1 MIQDGFILVDKPE
14 GWTSFKTDR
23 FIGKL
28 LGTRKVG
35 HLGTLD
41 PFATGLL
48 PVFVGK
54 GLKFLR
60 FCEGFDKGY
69 SCKCV
74 FGATTDTMDKTGEFV
89 TENYPS
95 SDDIA
100 ALENSNY
107 EVIRSAMEK
116 VKATKE
122 QLPPAYSAKK
132 IDGVKAYELARKGEL
147 PDLKPAKVN
156 IYSLDITNIE
166 KRDKGLA
173 VDFDCMCSKGTYIRT
188 ICSDLGDITGYGA
201 YAEELRRTVNGQFSV
216 KDAFTPEELEKM
228 AEDGDFSFVR
238 DASETISFLPEI
250 KLDGKQT
257 KDIKFGRK
265 IAFPGPVD
273 HEVSDENRVYYRATS
288 EGSLIAVVF
297 PAMENGRLTM
307 RIERLYAHD

>member
-23 FIGKL
+23 FVGGL

-69 SCKCV
+69 SCKCI
-74 FGATTDTMDKTGEFV
+74 FGARTDSMDKTGEFIS
-89 TENYPS
+89 ENYPTE
-95 SDDIA
+95 SDLDELSRTDYKTVRDAFLKI
-100 ALENSNY
+100 
-107 EVIRSAMEK
+107 
-116 VKATKE
+116 KAIKE

-132 IDGVKAYELARKGEL
+132 IDGKKAYELARKGEL
-147 PDLKPAKVN
+147 PDLKPAPVT

-166 KRDKGLA
+166 VPEKGLA
-173 VDFDCMCSKGTYIRT
+173 VDFDCLCSKGTYIRT

-201 YAEELRRTVNGQFSV
+201 YAESLRRTVNGQFNV
-216 KDAFTPEELEKM
+216 KDAFTPDELQKM
-228 AEDGDFSFVR
+228 VEAGDFSFVR
-238 DASETISFLPEI
+238 DASETITFLPEI
-250 KLDGKQT
+250 KLDAKQT
-257 KDIKFGRK
+257 KDIMFGRK
-265 IAFPGPVD
+265 IAFPFDAKP
-273 HEVSDENRVYYRATS
+273 EDEERIYYRATS
-288 EGSLIAVVF
+288 EGKLIAVVF
-297 PAMENGRLTM
+297 PEVEKGELVM

>member
-23 FIGKL
+23 FVGGL

-69 SCKCV
+69 SCKCI
-74 FGATTDTMDKTGEFV
+74 FGARTDSMDKTGEFIS
-89 TENYPS
+89 ENYPTE
-95 SDDIA
+95 SDLDELSRTDYKTVRDA
-100 ALENSNY
+100 FL
-107 EVIRSAMEK
+107 K
-116 VKATKE
+116 VKAIKE

-132 IDGVKAYELARKGEL
+132 IDGKKAYELARKGEL
-147 PDLKPAKVN
+147 PDLKPAPVT

-166 KRDKGLA
+166 VHEKGLA
-173 VDFDCMCSKGTYIRT
+173 VDFDCLCSKGTYIRT

-201 YAEELRRTVNGQFSV
+201 YAESLRRTINGQFSV
-216 KDAFTPEELEKM
+216 KDAFTPDELQKM
-228 AEDGDFSFVR
+228 VEAGDFSFVR
-238 DASETISFLPEI
+238 DASETITFLPEI
-250 KLDGKQT
+250 KLDAKQT
-257 KDIKFGRK
+257 KDIKFSRK
-265 IAFPGPVD
+265 IAFPFDVKTEG
-273 HEVSDENRVYYRATS
+273 DERIYYRATS
-288 EGSLIAVVF
+288 EDKLIAVVF
-297 PAMENGRLTM
+297 PAVEKGELVM

>member
-23 FIGKL
+23 FVGGL

-69 SCKCV
+69 SCKCI
-74 FGATTDTMDKTGEFV
+74 FGARTDSMDKTGEFIS
-89 TENYPS
+89 ENYPS
-95 SDDIA
+95 ASDLDELA
-100 ALENSNY
+100 RTDY
-107 EVIRSAMEK
+107 KTIRDAFLK
-116 VKATKE
+116 VKAIKE

-132 IDGVKAYELARKGEL
+132 IDGKKAYELARKGEI
-147 PDLKPAKVN
+147 PDLKPAPVT
-156 IYSLDITNIE
+156 IYSLDITNIDVPE
-166 KRDKGLA
+166 KGLA
-173 VDFDCMCSKGTYIRT
+173 VDFDCLCSKGTYIRT

-201 YAEELRRTVNGQFSV
+201 YAEFLRRTVNGQFNV
-216 KDAFTPEELEKM
+216 NDAFTPEELQKM
-228 AEDGDFSFVR
+228 VEAGDFSFVR

-250 KLDGKQT
+250 KLDAKQT

-265 IAFPGPVD
+265 IAFPLDVKLEG
-273 HEVSDENRVYYRATS
+273 EERIYYRATS
-288 EGSLIAVVF
+288 EDKLIAVVF
-297 PAMENGRLTM
+297 PAVEKGELVM

>member
-23 FIGKL
+23 FVGKL

-74 FGATTDTMDKTGEFV
+74 FGAETDTMDKMGEFIA
-89 TENYPS
+89 ENYPS
-95 SDDIA
+95 ESDLDMLAKTDYQLIREA
-100 ALENSNY
+100 AEQ
-107 EVIRSAMEK
+107 

-132 IDGVKAYELARKGEL
+132 IDGKKAYELARKGEI
-147 PDLKPAKVN
+147 PDLKPAPVT
-156 IYSLDITNIE
+156 IYSLDITGISN
-166 KRDKGLA
+166 RDKGLA

-188 ICSDLGDITGYGA
+188 ICSDLGTITGYGA
-201 YAEELRRTVNGQFSV
+201 YAESLRRTVNGQFNV
-216 KDAFTPEELEKM
+216 RDAYTPEQLEKM
-228 AEDGDFSFVR
+228 AAEGDFSFVR
-238 DASETISFLPEI
+238 DASETVSFLPEI
-250 KLDGKQT
+250 KLNAKQT

-265 IAFPGPVD
+265 IAFPVQVE
-273 HEVSDENRVYYRATS
+273 HEVSDEDRVYYRATS
-288 EGSLIAVVF
+288 EGQLIAVVF
-297 PAMENGRLTM
+297 PAVENGQLTM

>member
-23 FIGKL
+23 FVGGL

-69 SCKCV
+69 SCKCI
-74 FGATTDTMDKTGEFV
+74 FGARTDSMDKTGEFIS
-89 TENYPS
+89 ENYPTA
-95 SDDIA
+95 SD
-100 ALENSNY
+100 LEELANSDY
-107 EVIRSAMEK
+107 KKIRDAFLE
-116 VKATKE
+116 VKAMKE

-132 IDGVKAYELARKGEL
+132 IDGKKAYELARKGEL
-147 PDLKPAKVN
+147 PDLKPAPVT
-156 IYSLDITNIE
+156 IYSLDITNIDVPE
-166 KRDKGLA
+166 KGLA
-173 VDFDCMCSKGTYIRT
+173 VDFDCLCSKGTYIRT
-188 ICSDLGDITGYGA
+188 ICSDLGEITGFGA
-201 YAEELRRTVNGQFSV
+201 YAESLRRTVNGQFNV
-216 KDAFTPEELEKM
+216 KDAYTPEQLEKM
-228 AEDGDFSFVR
+228 AEAGDFSFVR

-250 KLDGKQT
+250 KLDPKQT

-265 IAFPGPVD
+265 IAFPMDVKPEG
-273 HEVSDENRVYYRATS
+273 DERIYYRATS
-288 EGSLIAVVF
+288 EGQLIAVVF
-297 PAMENGRLTM
+297 PAFENGELLM

>member
-23 FIGKL
+23 FVGGL

-69 SCKCV
+69 SCKCI
-74 FGATTDTMDKTGEFV
+74 FGARTDSMDKTGEFIS
-89 TENYPS
+89 ENYPS
-95 SDDIA
+95 ASDLDELA
-100 ALENSNY
+100 RTDY
-107 EVIRSAMEK
+107 KKIRDAFLK
-116 VKATKE
+116 VKAIKE

-132 IDGVKAYELARKGEL
+132 IDGKKAYELARKGEI
-147 PDLKPAKVN
+147 PDLKPAPVT
-156 IYSLDITNIE
+156 IYSLDITNIDVPE
-166 KRDKGLA
+166 KGLA
-173 VDFDCMCSKGTYIRT
+173 VDFDCLCSKGTYIRT

-201 YAEELRRTVNGQFSV
+201 YAESLRRTVNGQFNV
-216 KDAFTPEELEKM
+216 NDAFTPEELQKM
-228 AEDGDFSFVR
+228 VEAGDFSIVR
-238 DASETISFLPEI
+238 DASETITFLPEI
-250 KLDGKQT
+250 KLDAKQT

-265 IAFPGPVD
+265 IAFPLDVKLEG
-273 HEVSDENRVYYRATS
+273 EERIYYRATS
-288 EGSLIAVVF
+288 EDKLIAVVF
-297 PAMENGRLTM
+297 PAVEKGELVM

>member
-23 FIGKL
+23 FVGGL

-69 SCKCV
+69 SCKCI
-74 FGATTDTMDKTGEFV
+74 FGARTDSMDKTGEFIS
-89 TENYPS
+89 ENYPTE
-95 SDDIA
+95 SDLDELSRTDYKTVRDA
-100 ALENSNY
+100 FL
-107 EVIRSAMEK
+107 K
-116 VKATKE
+116 VKAIKE

-132 IDGVKAYELARKGEL
+132 IDGKKAYELARKGEL
-147 PDLKPAKVN
+147 PDLKPAPVT

-166 KRDKGLA
+166 VPEKGLA
-173 VDFDCMCSKGTYIRT
+173 VDFDCLCSKGTYIRT

-201 YAEELRRTVNGQFSV
+201 YAESLRRTINGQFSV
-216 KDAFTPEELEKM
+216 KDAFTPDELQKM
-228 AEDGDFSFVR
+228 VEAGDFSFVR
-238 DASETISFLPEI
+238 DASETITFLPEI
-250 KLDGKQT
+250 KLDAKQT
-257 KDIKFGRK
+257 KDIMFGRK
-265 IAFPGPVD
+265 IAFPFDAKP
-273 HEVSDENRVYYRATS
+273 EDEERIYYRATS
-288 EGSLIAVVF
+288 EGKLIAVVF
-297 PAMENGRLTM
+297 PAVEKGELIM

>member
-23 FIGKL
+23 FVGKL

-69 SCKCV
+69 SCKCI
-74 FGATTDTMDKTGEFV
+74 FGATTDTMDKTGEF
-89 TENYPS
+89 TSENYPS
-95 SDDIA
+95 EDVLAELANTDYA
-100 ALENSNY
+100 A
-107 EVIRSAMEK
+107 IREAILK
-116 VKATKE
+116 VKNTKE

-132 IDGVKAYELARKGEL
+132 IDGVKAYELARKGEM
-147 PDLKPAKVN
+147 PDLKPASVT
-156 IYSLDITNIE
+156 IYKLDITDISRPE
-166 KRDKGLA
+166 KGLA
-173 VDFDCMCSKGTYIRT
+173 IDFDCECSKGTYIRT
-188 ICSDLGDITGYGA
+188 ICSDLGDITGFGA
-201 YAEELRRTVNGQFSV
+201 YADSLRRTINGQFSV
-216 KDAFTPEELEKM
+216 KDAYTPEQLEKM
-228 AEDGDFSFVR
+228 VSEGDFSFVR

-250 KLDGKQT
+250 KLAPKQA

-265 IAFPGPVD
+265 IAFPF
-273 HEVSDENRVYYRATS
+273 EVEIEGDERIYYRATF
-288 EGSLIAVVF
+288 EDSLIAVVF
-297 PAMENGRLTM
+297 PSVENGELIM

>member
-23 FIGKL
+23 FVGGL

-69 SCKCV
+69 SCKCI
-74 FGATTDTMDKTGEFV
+74 FGARTDSMDKTGEFIS
-89 TENYPS
+89 ENYPTE
-95 SDDIA
+95 SD
-100 ALENSNY
+100 LY
-107 EVIRSAMEK
+107 ELSRTDYKTVRDAFLK
-116 VKATKE
+116 VKAIKE

-132 IDGVKAYELARKGEL
+132 IDGKKAYELARKGEL
-147 PDLKPAKVN
+147 PDLKPAPVT

-166 KRDKGLA
+166 VPEKGLA
-173 VDFDCMCSKGTYIRT
+173 VDFDCLCSKGTYIRT

-201 YAEELRRTVNGQFSV
+201 YAESLRRTINGQFSV
-216 KDAFTPEELEKM
+216 KDAFTPDELQKM
-228 AEDGDFSFVR
+228 VEAGDFSFVR
-238 DASETISFLPEI
+238 DASETITFLPEI
-250 KLDGKQT
+250 KLDAKQT
-257 KDIKFGRK
+257 KDIMFGRK
-265 IAFPGPVD
+265 IAFPFDVKTEG
-273 HEVSDENRVYYRATS
+273 EERIYYRATS
-288 EGSLIAVVF
+288 EDKLIAVVF
-297 PAMENGRLTM
+297 PAVEKDELVM

>member
-23 FIGKL
+23 FIGSL

-69 SCKCV
+69 SCRCI
-74 FGATTDTMDKTGEFV
+74 FGARTDTMDRTGEFIS
-89 TENYPS
+89 EDYPS
-95 SDDIA
+95 ADELSRLA
-100 ALENSNY
+100 ENDY
-107 EVIRSAMEK
+107 EK
-116 VKATKE
+116 VREAFRKVQASKE
-122 QLPPAYSAKK
+122 QLPPAFSAKK
-132 IDGVKAYELARKGEL
+132 IDGKKAYELARKGEA
-147 PDLKPAKVN
+147 PDLKPVPVT
-156 IYSLDITNIE
+156 IYSLDIADIKNL
-166 KRDKGLA
+166 DKGFS
-173 VDFDCMCSKGTYIRT
+173 VDFDCLCSKGTYIRT

-201 YAEELRRTVNGQFSV
+201 YADSLRRTVNGQFSV
-216 KDAFTPEELEKM
+216 KDAFTPDEIQKM
-228 AEDGDFSFVR
+228 AEAKDYSFVR

-250 KLDGKQT
+250 VLDAKQA
-257 KDIKFGRK
+257 KDLMFGRK
-265 IAFPGPVD
+265 IAFS
-273 HEVSDENRVYYRATS
+273 VSACPDNDSRIYYRAVH
-288 EGSLIAVVF
+288 EGRLIAVVY
-297 PAMENGRLTM
+297 PAVENGALIM

>member
-23 FIGKL
+23 FVGGL

-69 SCKCV
+69 SCRCI
-74 FGATTDTMDKTGEFV
+74 FGARTDSMDKTGEFIS
-89 TENYPS
+89 ENYPTE
-95 SDDIA
+95 SDLDELA
-100 ALENSNY
+100 RTDYKTVRDAFL
-107 EVIRSAMEK
+107 K
-116 VKATKE
+116 VKAIKE

-132 IDGVKAYELARKGEL
+132 IDGKKAYELARKGEL
-147 PDLKPAKVN
+147 PDLKPAPVT

-166 KRDKGLA
+166 VPEKGLA
-173 VDFDCMCSKGTYIRT
+173 VDFDCLCSKGTYIRT

-201 YAEELRRTVNGQFSV
+201 YAESLRRTINGQFSV
-216 KDAFTPEELEKM
+216 KDAFTPDELQKM
-228 AEDGDFSFVR
+228 VEAGDFSFVR
-238 DASETISFLPEI
+238 DASETITFLPEI
-250 KLDGKQT
+250 KLDAKQT
-257 KDIKFGRK
+257 KDIMFGRK
-265 IAFPGPVD
+265 IAFPFDVKTEG
-273 HEVSDENRVYYRATS
+273 EERIYYRATS
-288 EGSLIAVVF
+288 EGKLIAVVF
-297 PAMENGRLTM
+297 PAVEKGELVM

>member
-23 FIGKL
+23 FVGKL

-54 GLKFLR
+54 GLKYLR

-69 SCKCV
+69 SCKCI
-74 FGATTDTMDKTGEFV
+74 FGATTDTMDKTGEF
-89 TENYPS
+89 TSENYPS
-95 SDDIA
+95 SE
-100 ALENSNY
+100 ALDQLEKSDY
-107 EVIRSAMEK
+107 KLIRDAFAK
-116 VKATKE
+116 VKNTKE

-132 IDGVKAYELARKGEL
+132 IDGVKAYELARKGEM
-147 PDLKPAKVN
+147 PDLKPAKID

-166 KRDKGLA
+166 KREKGLA
-173 VDFDCMCSKGTYIRT
+173 ADFDCLCSKGTYIRT
-188 ICSDLGDITGYGA
+188 ICSDLGGITGFGA
-201 YAEELRRTVNGQFSV
+201 YAESLRRTVNGQFNV
-216 KDAFTPEELEKM
+216 KDAYTPEELEKM
-228 AEDGDFSFVR
+228 TSAGDFSFVR

-250 KLDGKQT
+250 KLDPKQT

-265 IAFPGPVD
+265 IAFPIDVVLNG
-273 HEVSDENRVYYRATS
+273 DERIYYRATS
-288 EGSLIAVVF
+288 EDKLIAVVF
-297 PAMENGRLTM
+297 PAIENGVLTM
-307 RIERLYAHD
+307 RIERLFAHD

>member
-23 FIGKL
+23 FVGKL

-69 SCKCV
+69 SCKCI
-74 FGATTDTMDKTGEFV
+74 FGATTDTMDKTGEF
-89 TENYPS
+89 TSENYPS
-95 SDDIA
+95 EDVLAELADTDYA
-100 ALENSNY
+100 A
-107 EVIRSAMEK
+107 IREAVLK
-116 VKATKE
+116 VKNTKE

-132 IDGVKAYELARKGEL
+132 IDGVKAYELARKGEM
-147 PDLKPAKVN
+147 PDLKPASVT
-156 IYSLDITNIE
+156 IYKLDITDISRPE
-166 KRDKGLA
+166 KGLA
-173 VDFDCMCSKGTYIRT
+173 IDFDCECSKGTYIRT
-188 ICSDLGDITGYGA
+188 ICSDLGDITGFGA
-201 YAEELRRTVNGQFSV
+201 YADSLRRTINGQFSV
-216 KDAFTPEELEKM
+216 KDAYTPEQLEKM
-228 AEDGDFSFVR
+228 VSEGNFSFVR

-250 KLDGKQT
+250 KLDPKQA

-265 IAFPGPVD
+265 IAFPF
-273 HEVSDENRVYYRATS
+273 EVEIEGDERIYYRATF
-288 EGSLIAVVF
+288 EDSLIAVVF
-297 PAMENGRLTM
+297 PSVENGELIM

>member
-23 FIGKL
+23 FVGKL

-69 SCKCV
+69 SCKCI
-74 FGATTDTMDKTGEFV
+74 FGATTDTMDKTGEF
-89 TENYPS
+89 TSENYPS
-95 SDDIA
+95 EAVLAELADTDYA
-100 ALENSNY
+100 A
-107 EVIRSAMEK
+107 IREAILK
-116 VKATKE
+116 VKNTKE

-132 IDGVKAYELARKGEL
+132 IDGVKAYELARKGEM
-147 PDLKPAKVN
+147 PDLKPASVT
-156 IYSLDITNIE
+156 IYKLDITDISRPE
-166 KRDKGLA
+166 KGLA
-173 VDFDCMCSKGTYIRT
+173 IDFDCECSKGTYIRT
-188 ICSDLGDITGYGA
+188 ICSDLGDITGFGA
-201 YAEELRRTVNGQFSV
+201 YADSLRRTINGQFSV
-216 KDAFTPEELEKM
+216 KDAYTPEQLEKM
-228 AEDGDFSFVR
+228 ASEGDFSFVR

-250 KLDGKQT
+250 KLDPKQA

-265 IAFPGPVD
+265 IAFPF
-273 HEVSDENRVYYRATS
+273 EVEIEGAERIYYRATF
-288 EGSLIAVVF
+288 EDSLIAVVF
-297 PAMENGRLTM
+297 PSVENGELIM

>member
-23 FIGKL
+23 FVGKL

-69 SCKCV
+69 SCKCI
-74 FGATTDTMDKTGEFV
+74 FGATTDTMDKTGEF
-89 TENYPS
+89 TSENYPS
-95 SDDIA
+95 EDVLAELADTDYA
-100 ALENSNY
+100 A
-107 EVIRSAMEK
+107 IREAILK
-116 VKATKE
+116 VKNTKE

-132 IDGVKAYELARKGEL
+132 IDGVKAYELARKGEM
-147 PDLKPAKVN
+147 PDLKPASVT
-156 IYSLDITNIE
+156 IYKLDITDISRPE
-166 KRDKGLA
+166 KGLA
-173 VDFDCMCSKGTYIRT
+173 IDFDCECSKGTYIRT
-188 ICSDLGDITGYGA
+188 ICSDLGDITGFGA
-201 YAEELRRTVNGQFSV
+201 YADSLRRTINGQFSV
-216 KDAFTPEELEKM
+216 KDAYTPEQLEKM
-228 AEDGDFSFVR
+228 VSEGDFSFVR

-250 KLDGKQT
+250 KLDPKQA

-265 IAFPGPVD
+265 IAFPFKVEIEG
-273 HEVSDENRVYYRATS
+273 DERIYYRATF
-288 EGSLIAVVF
+288 EDSLIAVVF
-297 PAMENGRLTM
+297 PSVENGELIM

>member
-23 FIGKL
+23 FVGKL

-69 SCKCV
+69 SCKCI
-74 FGATTDTMDKTGEFV
+74 FGATTDTMDKTGEF
-89 TENYPS
+89 TSENYPS
-95 SDDIA
+95 EEVLAELANTDYA
-100 ALENSNY
+100 A
-107 EVIRSAMEK
+107 IREAILK
-116 VKATKE
+116 VKNTKE

-132 IDGVKAYELARKGEL
+132 IDGVKAYELARKGEM
-147 PDLKPAKVN
+147 PDLKPASVT
-156 IYSLDITNIE
+156 IYKLDITDISRPE
-166 KRDKGLA
+166 KGLA
-173 VDFDCMCSKGTYIRT
+173 IDFDCECSKGTYIRT
-188 ICSDLGDITGYGA
+188 ICSDLGDITGFGA
-201 YAEELRRTVNGQFSV
+201 YADSLRRTINGQFSV
-216 KDAFTPEELEKM
+216 KDAYTPEQLEKM
-228 AEDGDFSFVR
+228 VSEGDFSFVR

-250 KLDGKQT
+250 KLDPKQA

-265 IAFPGPVD
+265 IAFPFKVEIEG
-273 HEVSDENRVYYRATS
+273 DERIYYRATF
-288 EGSLIAVVF
+288 EDSLIAVVF
-297 PAMENGRLTM
+297 PSVENGELIM

>member
-23 FIGKL
+23 FIGGL

-69 SCKCV
+69 SCKCI
-74 FGATTDTMDKTGEFV
+74 FGARTDSMDKTGEFIS
-89 TENYPS
+89 ENYPTE
-95 SDDIA
+95 SDLDELSRTDYKTVRDA
-100 ALENSNY
+100 FL
-107 EVIRSAMEK
+107 K
-116 VKATKE
+116 VKAIKE

-132 IDGVKAYELARKGEL
+132 IDGKKAYELARKGEL
-147 PDLKPAKVN
+147 PDLKPAPVT

-166 KRDKGLA
+166 VPEKGLA
-173 VDFDCMCSKGTYIRT
+173 VDFDCLCSKGTYIRT

-201 YAEELRRTVNGQFSV
+201 YAESLRRTINGQFSV
-216 KDAFTPEELEKM
+216 KDAFTPDELQKM
-228 AEDGDFSFVR
+228 VEAGDFSFVR
-238 DASETISFLPEI
+238 DASETITFLPEI
-250 KLDGKQT
+250 KLDAKQT
-257 KDIKFGRK
+257 KDIMFGRK
-265 IAFPGPVD
+265 IAFPFDVKTEG
-273 HEVSDENRVYYRATS
+273 EERIYYRATS
-288 EGSLIAVVF
+288 EGKLIAVVF
-297 PAMENGRLTM
+297 PAVEKGELVM

>member
-23 FIGKL
+23 FVGGL

-69 SCKCV
+69 SCRCI
-74 FGATTDTMDKTGEFV
+74 FGARTDSMDKTGEFIS
-89 TENYPS
+89 ENYPTE
-95 SDDIA
+95 SDLDELA
-100 ALENSNY
+100 RTDYKTVRDAFL
-107 EVIRSAMEK
+107 K
-116 VKATKE
+116 VKAIKE

-132 IDGVKAYELARKGEL
+132 IDGKKAYELARKGEL
-147 PDLKPAKVN
+147 PDLKPAPVT

-166 KRDKGLA
+166 VPEKGLA
-173 VDFDCMCSKGTYIRT
+173 VDFDCLCSKGTYIRT

-201 YAEELRRTVNGQFSV
+201 YAESLRRTINGQFSV
-216 KDAFTPEELEKM
+216 KDAFTPDELQKM
-228 AEDGDFSFVR
+228 VEAGDFSFVR
-238 DASETISFLPEI
+238 DASETITFLPEI
-250 KLDGKQT
+250 KLDAKQT
-257 KDIKFGRK
+257 NDIKFGRK
-265 IAFPGPVD
+265 IAFPFDVKIEG
-273 HEVSDENRVYYRATS
+273 DERIYYRATS
-288 EGSLIAVVF
+288 EDKLIAVVF
-297 PAMENGRLTM
+297 PAAEKGELVM

>member
-23 FIGKL
+23 FVGNL

-48 PVFVGK
+48 PVFAGK

-69 SCKCV
+69 SCDCV
-74 FGATTDTMDKTGEFV
+74 FGARTDTMDKTGQIIF
-89 TENYPS
+89 ENYPS
-95 SDDIA
+95 EAELTELARNGYGIIHA
-100 ALENSNY
+100 AF
-107 EVIRSAMEK
+107 EK
-116 VKATKE
+116 VRSTKE

-132 IDGVKAYELARKGEL
+132 IDGKKAYELARKGET
-147 PDLKPAKVN
+147 PDLKPMPVS
-156 IYSLDITNIE
+156 IYSLDITNI
-166 KRDKGLA
+166 KVPAKGLE
-173 VDFDCMCSKGTYIRT
+173 VSFDCLCSKGTYIRT

-201 YAEELRRTVNGQFSV
+201 YAGSLRRTVNGQFSV
-216 KDAFTPEELEKM
+216 KDAYTPEELQKM
-228 AEDGDFSFVR
+228 ADRGDFSFVR

-250 KLDGKQT
+250 KLDGT
-257 KDIKFGRK
+257 RAKDIMFGRK
-265 IAFPGPVD
+265 IPFPFHVD
-273 HEVSDENRVYYRATS
+273 LEDDTRIYYRATY
-288 EGSLIAVVF
+288 EERLIAVVF
-297 PAMENGRLTM
+297 PAVENDVLTM

>member
-23 FIGKL
+23 FVGGL

-69 SCKCV
+69 SCRCI
-74 FGATTDTMDKTGEFV
+74 FGARTDSMDKTGEFIS
-89 TENYPS
+89 ENYPTE
-95 SDDIA
+95 SDLDELSRTDYKTVRDA
-100 ALENSNY
+100 FL
-107 EVIRSAMEK
+107 K
-116 VKATKE
+116 VKAIKE

-132 IDGVKAYELARKGEL
+132 IDGKKAYELARKGEL
-147 PDLKPAKVN
+147 PDLKPAPVT

-166 KRDKGLA
+166 VPEKGLA
-173 VDFDCMCSKGTYIRT
+173 VDFDCLCSKGTYIRT

-201 YAEELRRTVNGQFSV
+201 YAESLRRTINGQFNV
-216 KDAFTPEELEKM
+216 KDAFTPDELQKM
-228 AEDGDFSFVR
+228 VEAGDFAFVR
-238 DASETISFLPEI
+238 DASETITFLPEI
-250 KLDGKQT
+250 KLDAKQT
-257 KDIKFGRK
+257 KDIMFGRK
-265 IAFPGPVD
+265 IAFPFDVKTEG
-273 HEVSDENRVYYRATS
+273 EERIYYRATS
-288 EGSLIAVVF
+288 EGKLIAVVF
-297 PAMENGRLTM
+297 PAVEKGELVM

>member
-23 FIGKL
+23 FVGKL

-69 SCKCV
+69 SCKCI
-74 FGATTDTMDKTGEFV
+74 FGATTDTMDKTGEF
-89 TENYPS
+89 TSENYPS
-95 SDDIA
+95 EDVLAELADTDYAS
-100 ALENSNY
+100 
-107 EVIRSAMEK
+107 IREAVLK
-116 VKATKE
+116 VKNTKE

-132 IDGVKAYELARKGEL
+132 IDGVKAYELARKGEM
-147 PDLKPAKVN
+147 PDLKPASVT
-156 IYSLDITNIE
+156 IYKLDITDISRPE
-166 KRDKGLA
+166 KGLA
-173 VDFDCMCSKGTYIRT
+173 IDFDCECSKGTYIRT
-188 ICSDLGDITGYGA
+188 ICSDLGDITGFGA
-201 YAEELRRTVNGQFSV
+201 YADSLRRTINGQFSV
-216 KDAFTPEELEKM
+216 KDAYTPEQLEKM
-228 AEDGDFSFVR
+228 ASEGDFSFVR

-250 KLDGKQT
+250 KLDPKQA

-265 IAFPGPVD
+265 IAFPF
-273 HEVSDENRVYYRATS
+273 EVEIEGDERIYYRATF
-288 EGSLIAVVF
+288 EDSLIAVVF
-297 PAMENGRLTM
+297 PSVENGELIM

>member
-23 FIGKL
+23 FVGGL

-69 SCKCV
+69 SCKCI
-74 FGATTDTMDKTGEFV
+74 FGARTDSMDKTGEFIS
-89 TENYPS
+89 ENYPTE
-95 SDDIA
+95 SDLDELSRTDYKTVRDA
-100 ALENSNY
+100 FL
-107 EVIRSAMEK
+107 K
-116 VKATKE
+116 VKAIKE

-132 IDGVKAYELARKGEL
+132 IDGKKAYELARKGEL
-147 PDLKPAKVN
+147 PDLKPAPVT

-166 KRDKGLA
+166 VPEKGLA
-173 VDFDCMCSKGTYIRT
+173 VDFDCLCSKGTYIRT

-201 YAEELRRTVNGQFSV
+201 YAESLRRTINGQFSV
-216 KDAFTPEELEKM
+216 KDAFTPDELQKM
-228 AEDGDFSFVR
+228 VEAGDFSFVR
-238 DASETISFLPEI
+238 DASETITFLPEI
-250 KLDGKQT
+250 KLDAKQT
-257 KDIKFGRK
+257 KDIMFGRK
-265 IAFPGPVD
+265 IAFPFDVKTEG
-273 HEVSDENRVYYRATS
+273 EERIYYRATS
-288 EGSLIAVVF
+288 EGKLIAVVF
-297 PAMENGRLTM
+297 PAVEKGELVM

>member
-23 FIGKL
+23 FVGGL

-69 SCKCV
+69 SCRCI
-74 FGATTDTMDKTGEFV
+74 FGARTDSMDKTGEFIS
-89 TENYPS
+89 ENYPTE
-95 SDDIA
+95 SDLDELSRTDYKTVRDA
-100 ALENSNY
+100 FL
-107 EVIRSAMEK
+107 K
-116 VKATKE
+116 VKTIKE

-132 IDGVKAYELARKGEL
+132 IDGKKAYELARKGEL
-147 PDLKPAKVN
+147 PDLKPAPVS

-166 KRDKGLA
+166 VPEKGLA
-173 VDFDCMCSKGTYIRT
+173 VDFDCLCSKGTYIRT

-201 YAEELRRTVNGQFSV
+201 YAESLRRTINGQFSV
-216 KDAFTPEELEKM
+216 KDAFTPDELQKM
-228 AEDGDFSFVR
+228 VEAGDFSFVR
-238 DASETISFLPEI
+238 DASETITFLPEI
-250 KLDGKQT
+250 KLDAKQT
-257 KDIKFGRK
+257 KDIMFGRK
-265 IAFPGPVD
+265 IAFPFDAKP
-273 HEVSDENRVYYRATS
+273 EDEERIYYRATS
-288 EGSLIAVVF
+288 EGKLIAVVF
-297 PAMENGRLTM
+297 PAVEKDELIM

>member
-23 FIGKL
+23 FVGKL

-69 SCKCV
+69 SCKCI
-74 FGATTDTMDKTGEFV
+74 FGATTDTMDKTGEF
-89 TENYPS
+89 TSENYPS
-95 SDDIA
+95 EDVLAELANTDYA
-100 ALENSNY
+100 A
-107 EVIRSAMEK
+107 IREAILK
-116 VKATKE
+116 VKNTKE

-132 IDGVKAYELARKGEL
+132 IDGVKAYELARKGEM
-147 PDLKPAKVN
+147 PDLKPASVT
-156 IYSLDITNIE
+156 IYKLDITDISRPE
-166 KRDKGLA
+166 KGLA
-173 VDFDCMCSKGTYIRT
+173 IDFDCECSKGTYIRT
-188 ICSDLGDITGYGA
+188 ICSDLGDITGFGA
-201 YAEELRRTVNGQFSV
+201 YADSLRRTINGQFSV
-216 KDAFTPEELEKM
+216 KDAYTPEQLEKM
-228 AEDGDFSFVR
+228 VSEGDFSFVR

-250 KLDGKQT
+250 KLDPKQA

-265 IAFPGPVD
+265 IAFPF
-273 HEVSDENRVYYRATS
+273 EVEIEGDERIYYRATF
-288 EGSLIAVVF
+288 EDSLIAVVF
-297 PAMENGRLTM
+297 PSVENGELIM

>member
-23 FIGKL
+23 FVGRL

-48 PVFVGK
+48 PVFAGK

-69 SCKCV
+69 SCKCI
-74 FGATTDTMDKTGEFV
+74 FGATTDTMDKTGEI
-89 TENYPS
+89 TSENYPS
-95 SDDIA
+95 ADVLEQLEKSD
-100 ALENSNY
+100 Y
-107 EVIRSAMEK
+107 KQIRDAFAK

-132 IDGVKAYELARKGEL
+132 IDGVKAYELARKGET
-147 PDLKPAKVN
+147 PDLKPAPVT

-166 KRDKGLA
+166 KPEKGLA
-173 VDFDCMCSKGTYIRT
+173 IDFDCLCSKGTYIRT
-188 ICSDLGDITGYGA
+188 ICSDLGEITGYGA
-201 YAEELRRTVNGQFSV
+201 YAETLRRTVNGQFNV
-216 KDAFTPEELEKM
+216 KDAYIPGELEKM
-228 AEDGDFSFVR
+228 AQAGDFSFVR

-250 KLDGKQT
+250 KLDPKQT

-265 IAFPGPVD
+265 IAFPVD
-273 HEVSDENRVYYRATS
+273 VDLEGDERIYYRATS
-288 EGSLIAVVF
+288 EDKLIAVVF
-297 PAMENGRLTM
+297 PAMENGALTM

>member
-23 FIGKL
+23 FVGGL

-69 SCKCV
+69 SCKCI
-74 FGATTDTMDKTGEFV
+74 FGARTDSMDKTGEFIS
-89 TENYPS
+89 ENYPS
-95 SDDIA
+95 ASDLDELA
-100 ALENSNY
+100 RTDY
-107 EVIRSAMEK
+107 KTIRDAFLK
-116 VKATKE
+116 VKAIKE

-132 IDGVKAYELARKGEL
+132 KDGKKAYELARKGEI
-147 PDLKPAKVN
+147 PDLKPAPVT
-156 IYSLDITNIE
+156 IYSLDITNIDVPE
-166 KRDKGLA
+166 KGLA
-173 VDFDCMCSKGTYIRT
+173 VDFDCLCSKGTYIRT

-201 YAEELRRTVNGQFSV
+201 YAEFLRRTVNGQFNV
-216 KDAFTPEELEKM
+216 NDAFTPEELQKM
-228 AEDGDFSFVR
+228 VEAGDFSFVR

-250 KLDGKQT
+250 KLDAKQT

-265 IAFPGPVD
+265 IAFPLDVKLEG
-273 HEVSDENRVYYRATS
+273 EERIYYRATS
-288 EGSLIAVVF
+288 EDKLIAVVF
-297 PAMENGRLTM
+297 PAVEKGELVM

>member
-23 FIGKL
+23 FVGNL

-69 SCKCV
+69 SCKCI
-74 FGATTDTMDKTGEFV
+74 FGAKTDTMDKTGDIIS
-89 TENYPS
+89 ENYPS
-95 SDDIA
+95 EEELSE
-100 ALENSNY
+100 LEKTDY
-107 EVIRSAMEK
+107 RIIRDAMEK
-116 VKATKE
+116 VRNTKE

-132 IDGVKAYELARKGEL
+132 IDGRKAYELARKGEM
-147 PDLKPAKVN
+147 PDLKPVPVN
-156 IYSLDITNIE
+156 VYSLNITDISKPE
-166 KRDKGLA
+166 KGLA
-173 VDFDCMCSKGTYIRT
+173 VDFDCQCSKGTYIRT

-201 YAEELRRTVNGQFSV
+201 YADSLRRTVNGQFNV
-216 KDAFTPEELEKM
+216 KDAFTPEELQKM
-228 AEDGDFSFVR
+228 ADEGDFSFVR

-250 KLDGKQT
+250 KLDTKQA
-257 KDIKFGRK
+257 KDIGFGRK
-265 IAFPGPVD
+265 IAFP
-273 HEVSDENRVYYRATS
+273 VSSKDPGDDRIYYRATF
-288 EGSLIAVVF
+288 EGRLIAVVY
-297 PAMENGRLTM
+297 PALENGTLLM